1 MSFIIKNREDY
12 DKLEKYKKT
21 KEKLF
26 ENRLKE
32 KLGNQSFYYDM
43 KQVFEPSIE
52 EQKESTKKIIKSQES
67 TQKAIT
73 EGNQNLQNAI
83 TTGMDNLKYLVNSN
97 IVDSNIVTTLS
108 NMINN
113 KNRSQFSLNQIKD
126 NKFQINPTNPQNVII
141 KGSHMI
147 FDNGNEYDFDN
158 TDVSYYATTPN
169 LDKTKITDR
178 NLIRRFYKDAKY
190 DFNKPGDKKS
200 NRYYYT
206 REFENNAVEA
216 RGVML
221 DQRSIQ
227 TKGLIFLPSDPNEL
241 VDRLY
246 LLYQEKIAGN
256 DSKKYK

>member
-1 MSFIIKNREDY
+1 
-12 DKLEKYKKT
+12 
-21 KEKLF
+21 
-26 ENRLKE
+26 
-32 KLGNQSFYYDM
+32 
-43 KQVFEPSIE
+43 
-52 EQKESTKKIIKSQES
+52 
-67 TQKAIT
+67 
-73 EGNQNLQNAI
+73 
-83 TTGMDNLKYLVNSN
+83 MDNLKYLVNSN

-147 FDNGNEYDFDN
+147 FDNGNEYNFDN

-169 LDKTKITDR
+169 LDKTKITDH

-206 REFENNAVEA
+206 RELENNVVES
-216 RGVML
+216 RGV
-221 DQRSIQ
+221 
-227 TKGLIFLPSDPNEL
+227 IFFSKDPNEL

-256 DSKKYK
+256 DSKNINEEMVAIYDKLYSYSIISERRSLQNGWVFGLKTLYSFSLSLQIVYFSSSSQSVNFKITIFFIPCFST